1 MNLFESLNERL
12 EKFLEE
18 DDYHEN
24 SEDVGTMDV
33 TWVGI
38 ERGDNDEDTIFFYKD
53 LDKNEYFYQSEEL
66 DRDGFKTLEDAIK
79 DAKKGCEEITNRE
92 FFKMI
97 KENNIDLVILKESSP
112 TCGVN
117 YIYDGTFT
125 HTKIKGSGFLTKML
139 KEANI
144 KVISNEEFYEEK

>member
-1 MNLFESLNERL
+1 MKYAISKCLCGINCKYNGLNNLDDKIKE
-12 EKFLEE
+12 LEE
-18 DDYHEN
+18 KNEVILICPEVFGGLPVPRIPFEIKN
-24 SEDVGTMDV
+24 GKAINKEGKDV
-33 TWVGI
+33 T
-38 ERGDNDEDTIFFYKD
+38 
-53 LDKNEYFYQSEEL
+53 DKVLN
-66 DRDGFKTLEDAIK
+66 
-79 DAKKGCEEITNRE
+79 GCEIA
-92 FFKMI
+92 FKMI

>member
-1 MNLFESLNERL
+1 MKYAISKCLCGVNCKYNGLNNLDNKIKE
-12 EKFLEE
+12 LEE
-18 DDYHEN
+18 KNEVILICPEVFGGLPVPRIPFEIKN
-24 SEDVGTMDV
+24 GKAINKEGKDV
-33 TWVGI
+33 T
-38 ERGDNDEDTIFFYKD
+38 
-53 LDKNEYFYQSEEL
+53 DKVLN
-66 DRDGFKTLEDAIK
+66 
-79 DAKKGCEEITNRE
+79 GCEIA
-92 FFKMI
+92 FKMI

>member
-1 MNLFESLNERL
+1 MKYAISKCLCGINCKYNGLNNLDDKIKE
-12 EKFLEE
+12 LEE
-18 DDYHEN
+18 KNEVILICPEVFGGLPVPRIPFEIKN
-24 SEDVGTMDV
+24 GKAINKEGKDV
-33 TWVGI
+33 T
-38 ERGDNDEDTIFFYKD
+38 
-53 LDKNEYFYQSEEL
+53 DKVLN
-66 DRDGFKTLEDAIK
+66 
-79 DAKKGCEEITNRE
+79 GCEIA
-92 FFKMI
+92 FKMI

-125 HTKIKGSGFLTKML
+125 HTKIKGSGFLTRML